1 MQHNTLFRQPRLVLG
16 MAFVLVSVLAAG
28 CAPVIA
34 AAMPV
39 AGADATGTRQER
51 PEPAKRQPLREFE
64 VAEDPTRFVFDT
76 AIVDANGMPAHGSTF
91 ITQGYI
97 YPAGTLNGSNGVLAD
112 GSPEFPDKVLGEWTC
127 RGWVVGDGMATGQG
141 VSAVTTQLFHFG
153 GDLQGW
159 TLVSDGYETLE
170 IGVPMTRAIT
180 GGVGPYGD
188 RKGELVQTLLGI
200 TDQMG
205 VSFHFAIETR

>member
-1 MQHNTLFRQPRLVLG
+1 MQRDTLFRQPRLVLG

-28 CAPVIA
+28 CAPVLA
-34 AAMPV
+34 VAMP
-39 AGADATGTRQER
+39 ATDANATRARQAH
-51 PEPAKRQPLREFE
+51 PEPAKRQLLREFE
-64 VAEDPTRFVFDT
+64 VAEDPNRFVFDT

-97 YPAGTLNGSNGVLAD
+97 YPAGALNGSNGVLAD

-127 RGWVVGDGMATGQG
+127 RGWVVGDGMATGAG
-141 VSAVTTQLFHFG
+141 VSASTTQLFRFG
-153 GDLQGW
+153 DDRQGW

-170 IGVPMTRAIT
+170 IGVPVTRAIT
-180 GGVGPYGD
+180 GGIGPYGALE
-188 RKGELVQTLLGI
+188 GEIVQTLLGT

-205 VSFHFAIETR
+205 VSFHFEIETR